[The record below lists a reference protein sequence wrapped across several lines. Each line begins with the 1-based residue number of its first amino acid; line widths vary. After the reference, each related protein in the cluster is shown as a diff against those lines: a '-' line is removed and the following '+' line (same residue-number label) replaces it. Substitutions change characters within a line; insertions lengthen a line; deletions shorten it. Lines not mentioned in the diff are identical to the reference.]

1 MFNNRIVIA
10 QKELFIS
17 IFNQFGKNYADYRP
31 VIDKYNS
38 VFKPIAAWMLARDSD
53 EFAINDIVSHLTEY
67 INIKKLNPAN
77 IKVTKN
83 DVVINGESSP
93 NLEEFINFVHGNF
106 PVVRQQ
112 AVQKRDENFEQ
123 IPVLTGDGIKIYKVE
138 QAQDSKELA
147 ADTSWCIA
155 YKGPNNMWQ
164 SYRSNQAATFFIV
177 WDENPPSP
185 NQRKVALQYNDRDVQ
200 ITDIVNRTGPRLTN
214 DISFDYNG
222 KTITGKDIPTYLTYL
237 KSKGVNIDATTKN
250 PETGDEEKILKNKPI
265 TPEEKLLTDLSRFVK
280 SFENSKLGS
289 PFTEDDIR
297 MWSTGKFELKFPT
310 SQNDLGYFIEDN
322 GNYKAF
328 LNGVTWAKNITIP
341 EEFVLE
347 KTPLIKSPDKD
358 LFSSITIQN
367 DDAKTYLSKFI
378 GTGWIMPEN
387 IFNYVFETPGGNDIL
402 VQYVNTGLPLP
413 KNQTD
418 KISKN
423 RQLLNSYIKQQIA
436 GVELGHNS
444 DFAFLEYIDTNNQEA
459 KDLVL
464 QKASSGYNIRN
475 FPEKWVRALPQIG
488 LRNAGPNDEVDFGDD
503 FVNKLAIIKG
513 IISVYKKYP
522 TLENTR
528 LLLHVPEA
536 ITPMLGR
543 ARKQNYRLEM
553 FEHIDDIEQWSRLW
567 NLVPDEFKNLPEFIL
582 YKATDRKNKIKSGD
596 VNDLEQIQPGSTL
609 DNLTDL
615 IALMDGGDIDP
626 KSSADK
632 INNIDFWKSAVKNF
646 NTVKKNIFRNIHLM
660 HEVENDD
667 DDEDDNEDED
677 FGFDKVPELGEDTY
691 LQHQHLT
698 KFFKSIP
705 LELLYSEELKNVIK
719 TSGSKQLFNDIF
731 KTRLQSSDQ
740 INMLGVYIKDIK
752 ELLDS
757 GLHISSILAQPNTF
771 IVNLIEN
778 NNDQNLL
785 YRLLDEANNNFWSL
799 TNFEKFI
806 SWYPEILNKLSDQT
820 LLKILTVTGQMGYK
834 MPDIIKN
841 LKPNFYNEW
850 FPYISRSLAHQQQ
863 NPELYQ
869 NLSKEK
875 WEQIRLINLER
886 DEEKSKRFRI
896 ELDSRNEDNHYDFD
910 RSYPE
915 IDDEEIKEIEEK
927 DKEEEPVVASS
938 KLMVKIAQKL
948 DIKKKYRLA
957 DKLTYIIRKN
967 I

>member
-1 MFNNRIVIA
+1 MFNNRIIIA

-17 IFNQFGKNYADYRP
+17 IFKSVGKDYNNYKEIINNYSS
-31 VIDKYNS
+31 I
-38 VFKPIAAWMLARDSD
+38 FKPIAAWMLARDSD

-77 IKVTKN
+77 IKVNKIA
-83 DVVINGESSP
+83 VVINDNSFDDL
-93 NLEEFINFVHGNF
+93 NDFTNFVHGNF

-112 AVQKRDENFEQ
+112 VVQKRDENFEQ

-155 YKGPNNMWQ
+155 YKGPSNMWQ
-164 SYRSNQAATFFIV
+164 SYRNNQAATFFIV
-177 WDENPPSP
+177 WDENPPTP
-185 NQRKVALQYNDRDVQ
+185 NQRKVALQYNQNNVL
-200 ITDIVNRTGPRLTN
+200 ITDIPNLTGPTLSN
-214 DISFDYNG
+214 DISFEYNG
-222 KTITGKDIPTYLTYL
+222 QTITGKDIPTYLTYL
-237 KSKGVNIDATTKN
+237 KSKGVNIDATIKN
-250 PETGDEEKILKNKPI
+250 PKTGKKEKILKNKPV
-265 TPEEKLLTDLSRFVK
+265 TPEEKLLNDLSRFAK
-280 SFENSKLGS
+280 FFNNSPEES
-289 PFTEDDIR
+289 PFTEDDIKL
-297 MWSTGKFELKFPT
+297 WSTGKFELKLKQREGET
-310 SQNDLGYFIEDN
+310 AYFIEDGGVYKSYLN
-322 GNYKAF
+322 GNIYA
-328 LNGVTWAKNITIP
+328 ARIEIP
-341 EEFVLE
+341 KEIIIE
-347 KTPLIKSPDKD
+347 KTPLIQSPDKE
-358 LFSSITIQN
+358 LLSSITLQTE
-367 DDAKTYLSKFI
+367 DAKTYLSKFI
-378 GTGWIMPEN
+378 GTGWMMPDN

-402 VQYVNTGLPLP
+402 VQYVNTGLPIP
-413 KNQTD
+413 KTQTD
-418 KISKN
+418 RISKN
-423 RQLLNSYIKQQIA
+423 RQLLNSYIKQQLA
-436 GVELGHNS
+436 GVEQGFNS
-444 DFAFLEYIDTNNQEA
+444 NFAFLEYIDTNNQEV

-464 QKASSGYNIRN
+464 QRTSKGYNVEN
-475 FPEKWVRALPQIG
+475 FPEKWARALPQIG
-488 LRNAGPNDEVDFGDD
+488 LKNARPNDEIDFGDD

-536 ITPMLGR
+536 ITPILGR
-543 ARKQNYRLEM
+543 ARKQKYELDM
-553 FEHIDDIEQWSRLW
+553 FEHIDDIKKWSRLW
-567 NLVPDEFKNLPEFIL
+567 SLVPEEFKNLPEFIL

-596 VNDLEQIQPGSTL
+596 VGNLEQIQPGSTL
-609 DNLTDL
+609 DNLTNL
-615 IALMDGGDIDP
+615 IALMDDGDVDP
-626 KSSADK
+626 KLIANK
-632 INNIDFWKSAVKNF
+632 INNIDFWKSAIENF
-646 NTVKKNIFRNIHLM
+646 KTVKKNIFRNIHLM
-660 HEVENDD
+660 HEEEKDDD
-667 DDEDDNEDED
+667 DDEDEDMGIIRE
-677 FGFDKVPELGEDTY
+677 PEFQKDTY
-691 LQHQHLT
+691 LQHSHLT
-698 KFFKSIP
+698 KFLKLIP
-705 LELLYSEELKNVIK
+705 SELLYSEEFKNLIK

-740 INMLGVYIKDIK
+740 INMLGVYIKDLK

-757 GLHISSILAQPNTF
+757 NLYISDMLTRPNTF

-785 YRLLDEANNNFWSL
+785 YRLLDKANNNFWSS

-820 LLKILTVTGQMGYK
+820 LLKVLSATGQMGYN

-850 FPYISRSLAHQQQ
+850 FPYLSRSIRHQQE

-875 WEQIRLINLER
+875 WDQIRQISLDR
-886 DEEKSKRFRI
+886 DEEQSRRFRI
-896 ELDSRNEDNHYDFD
+896 KFNEIPEYDFD

-948 DIKKKYRLA
+948 DLKKKYRLA
-957 DKLTYIIRKN
+957 DKLTYILRKK